1 VLISGF
7 LAGRAGTPVTRQ
19 TLASYY
25 RRRLIRI
32 YPPYLLALGVFT
44 ALGLSGAPFLPS
56 ALMLNMIVPPPPF
69 TLWFM
74 TMIVLFY
81 LAAPFLLAIAIRPA
95 RLTGAIIAI
104 WMILFTLDRLVL
116 DIEDRLLVYLPAF
129 AAGILIANHV
139 VPRRLILAASAL
151 LAVIGYGIS
160 LNAPILDPDQSLWM
174 ALWATASAMFTF
186 VALRGRMPRSRIVE
200 EMSLGGFFLYLFHRP
215 IYVVL
220 LKVSGAQTPWT
231 RELLLVFIGFPAAIV
246 FGILAQRAYDAAI
259 KAWWTAEK
267 GSFRFRPLR
276 NAAERHVGARAGTD
290 RRQVAVNDKPTSP
303 CRHGWLGP
311 GEGDRHAPRCSRE
324 RARLRTRRRPH
335 RELHGEKRRPCPRH
349 ANRAALRSGDHRPV

>member
-1 VLISGF
+1 MTAEEHGNAATLRLIPAPKSRDAAIDWMRALSILYIVGFWHLNNYTTALPWYRDPPFARVTVLALALFVLISGF

-174 ALWATASAMFTF
+174 APWATASAMFTF

-200 EMSLGGFFLYLFHRP
+200 ELSLGGFFLYLFHRP

-259 KAWWTAEK
+259 K
-267 GSFRFRPLR
+267 SL
-276 NAAERHVGARAGTD
+276 
-290 RRQVAVNDKPTSP
+290 
-303 CRHGWLGP
+303 
-311 GEGDRHAPRCSRE
+311 
-324 RARLRTRRRPH
+324 
-335 RELHGEKRRPCPRH
+335 
-349 ANRAALRSGDHRPV
+349 ANRRKGQLPLPAP